1 MAIDPKKAAT
11 AKQAQ
16 QLMTALGSM
25 SEMAHQVHQAM
36 LQSGATKREAELAMN
51 AWISAFWHESMED
64 ARRGKERQNESEEA
78 E

>member
-1 MAIDPKKAAT
+1 MAIDPKKAAA

-64 ARRGKERQNESEEA
+64 ARKSREAQNEGEQE
-78 E
+78 

>member
-1 MAIDPKKAAT
+1 MAIDPKKAA
-11 AKQAQ
+11 AAQQAR

-51 AWISAFWHESMED
+51 AWIMAFWHESMDD
-64 ARRGKERQNESEEA
+64 ARRNQNPEVQDGEA
-78 E
+78 

>member
-1 MAIDPKKAAT
+1 MAIDPKKAAA

-16 QLMTALGSM
+16 QLMTDLGSM

-64 ARRGKERQNESEEA
+64 ARRSKEKQDEGEQE
-78 E
+78 

>member
-64 ARRGKERQNESEEA
+64 ARRSKEKQDEGEQE
-78 E
+78 

>member
-1 MAIDPKKAAT
+1 MAIDPKKAAE
-11 AKQAQ
+11 QVQ

-25 SEMAHQVHQAM
+25 SEMAHQIHQTM
-36 LQSGATKREAELAMN
+36 LQSGASKREAELAMN

-64 ARRGKERQNESEEA
+64 ARRSKERQNENEET

>member
-1 MAIDPKKAAT
+1 MAIDPNKAAT

-64 ARRGKERQNESEEA
+64 ARRSKEKQDEGEQE
-78 E
+78 

>member
-1 MAIDPKKAAT
+1 M
-11 AKQAQ
+11 KQAQ

-36 LQSGATKREAELAMN
+36 LQSGATKREAELAMS

-64 ARRGKERQNESEEA
+64 ARRSKEPQNEGEQE
-78 E
+78 

>member
-1 MAIDPKKAAT
+1 MAIDPKKAAA

-64 ARRGKERQNESEEA
+64 ARRSKEKQDEGEQE
-78 E
+78 

>member
-1 MAIDPKKAAT
+1 MAIDPKKAVA

-64 ARRGKERQNESEEA
+64 ARRSKEKQDEGEQE
-78 E
+78 

>member
-64 ARRGKERQNESEEA
+64 ARRSKEPQNEGEQE
-78 E
+78 